1 MMKRDAFRRA
11 ALAMAGSGLLVAAAA
26 AAPVDDTRLAH
37 AAAEPENWLSFGH
50 NYTNQRY
57 SGLSQINRANVGRLK
72 PRWTFRS
79 GAKGRFQ
86 VQPLVAEPVQEVGA
100 VAGEDHQPATI
111 AEGRQQVHDRLGGLG
126 VEGAERLVEQQ
137 HRRCAA
143 ERRGDLRLARHPGR
157 VRPCEGVAALVE
169 AGGHVGR
176 IDDGTRR
183 RECATRL
190 QTLIEATLDGR
201 APWGFAPMT
210 WDALLLR
217 DAISMPGADLVT
229 SLTNKHLEMGDLVIL
244 AELRRLRRNLDERVV
259 VVKLWTLDAQLPAA
273 ASV

>member
-1 MMKRDAFRRA
+1 MELIDTSVLLNLLGTPFESDDAADVGVELERRARMPLA
-11 ALAMAGSGLLVAAAA
+11 ALA
-26 AAPVDDTRLAH
+26 
-37 AAAEPENWLSFGH
+37 
-50 NYTNQRY
+50 
-57 SGLSQINRANVGRLK
+57 
-72 PRWTFRS
+72 
-79 GAKGRFQ
+79 
-86 VQPLVAEPVQEVGA
+86 
-100 VAGEDHQPATI
+100 
-111 AEGRQQVHDRLGGLG
+111 
-126 VEGAERLVEQQ
+126 
-137 HRRCAA
+137 
-143 ERRGDLRLARHPGR
+143 
-157 VRPCEGVAALVE
+157 E